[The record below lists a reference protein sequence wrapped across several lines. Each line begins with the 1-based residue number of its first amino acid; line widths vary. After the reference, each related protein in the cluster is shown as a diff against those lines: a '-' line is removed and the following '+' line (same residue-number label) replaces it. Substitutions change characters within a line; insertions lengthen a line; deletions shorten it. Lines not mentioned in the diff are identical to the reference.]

1 MKKIIA
7 VMLLMMSTFMFAE
20 TLEKVTYGNGVY
32 TGTFKENTNKLPSA
46 SVLNNGSDKV
56 LTLNYQGVD
65 LGGKVGRGSMSI
77 DDQFISRIDT
87 LQNGENSS
95 ITFYLKSQTEFKILS
110 KGNEIEVTF
119 NNPNAAVTGSSNSV
133 KQVVIDNGNNASR
146 TTTNNNYS
154 AQSYNNNNYQNS
166 NYNTYSNSN
175 NNTYTNNNYN
185 TANANRNTYSNS
197 NNNTYTNNNYN
208 SNTYN
213 NVNKNYT
220 NNPNTNVY
228 TPAPTRT
235 GNKKYTII
243 VDPGH
248 GGHDSGAVANGYRE
262 KDIALEVAKRLARNL
277 SADYNVITTRDS
289 DYFVTLDERPAIG
302 NRVNADFFISIHLN
316 SGGSSANGAEVYYY
330 SKNGSSD
337 YASEVAKFENKVD
350 ESYGSSPFS
359 DYVLK
364 DIFYKVNQ
372 EKSAEIAE
380 SVLDGIIN
388 VTGLR
393 RRGVKGANFAVLRGS
408 NSPAILAEIGFISNY
423 SDLSKYLT
431 PEGQENVASAIADAI
446 RRHFR

>member
-32 TGTFKENTNKLPSA
+32 TGTFKENTNKLPNA
-46 SVLNNGSDKV
+46 SILVNGSEKILRLD
-56 LTLNYQGVD
+56 YDDVD
-65 LGGKVGRGSMSI
+65 LGRGVGQGSANVY
-77 DDQFISRIDT
+77 DQFVNRIDT
-87 LQNGENSS
+87 SQNGGKSS
-95 ITFYLKSQTEFKILS
+95 ILFYL
-110 KGNEIEVTF
+110 
-119 NNPNAAVTGSSNSV
+119 
-133 KQVVIDNGNNASR
+133 
-146 TTTNNNYS
+146 NYS
-154 AQSYNNNNYQNS
+154 TQSYNNNNYQNNN
-166 NYNTYSNSN
+166 NYNTNRNTYSNSSN
-175 NNTYTNNNYN
+175 DTYTNNNYN
-185 TANANRNTYSNS
+185 TNANRNTYSNS

-330 SKNGSSD
+330 SKTGSSD
-337 YASEVAKFENKVD
+337 YASEVAKFENRVD

-359 DYVLK
+359 DYV
-364 DIFYKVNQ
+364 FYKVNQ
-372 EKSAEIAE
+372 EKSAAIAE

-388 VTGLR
+388 TTGLR

>member
-1 MKKIIA
+1 M
-7 VMLLMMSTFMFAE
+7 
-20 TLEKVTYGNGVY
+20 Y
-32 TGTFKENTNKLPSA
+32 
-46 SVLNNGSDKV
+46 
-56 LTLNYQGVD
+56 
-65 LGGKVGRGSMSI
+65 
-77 DDQFISRIDT
+77 DQFVNRIDT
-87 LQNGENSS
+87 SQNGGKPS
-95 ITFYLKSQTEFKILS
+95 ILFYLKSQTEYKILS
-110 KGNEIEVTF
+110 KGKEIEITF
-119 NNPNAAVTGSSNSV
+119 SNPNAGATTNT
-133 KQVVIDNGNNASR
+133 VVVGNNANR
-146 TTTNNNYS
+146 GTTNSNYS
-154 AQSYNNNNYQNS
+154 TQSYNNNNYQNNN
-166 NYNTYSNSN
+166 NYNTNRNTYSNSSN
-175 NNTYTNNNYN
+175 DTYTNNNYN
-185 TANANRNTYSNS
+185 TNANRNTYSNS

-330 SKNGSSD
+330 SKTGSSD
-337 YASEVAKFENKVD
+337 YASEVAKFENRVD

-372 EKSAEIAE
+372 EKSAAIAE

-388 VTGLR
+388 TTGLR

>member
-32 TGTFKENTNKLPSA
+32 TGTFKENTNKLPNA
-46 SVLNNGSDKV
+46 SILVNGSEKILRLD
-56 LTLNYQGVD
+56 YDDVD
-65 LGGKVGRGSMSI
+65 LGRGVGQGSANVY
-77 DDQFISRIDT
+77 DQFVNRIDT
-87 LQNGENSS
+87 LQNGGKSS
-95 ITFYLKSQTEFKILS
+95 ILFYLKSQTEYKILS
-110 KGNEIEVTF
+110 KGKEIEITF
-119 NNPNAAVTGSSNSV
+119 SNPNAGATTNT
-133 KQVVIDNGNNASR
+133 VVVGNNTNR
-146 TTTNNNYS
+146 GTTNNNYS
-154 AQSYNNNNYQNS
+154 TQSYNNNNYQNNN
-166 NYNTYSNSN
+166 NYNTNRNTYSS
-175 NNTYTNNNYN
+175 NNTYTNNNYD
-185 TANANRNTYSNS
+185 TNANRNTYSNS

-316 SGGSSANGAEVYYY
+316 SAGSSANGAEVYYY
-330 SKNGSSD
+330 NKKGSSD
-337 YASEVAKFENKVD
+337 YASEVAKFENRVD

-364 DIFYKVNQ
+364 DVFYKVNQ
-372 EKSAEIAE
+372 EKSAAIAE
-380 SVLDGIIN
+380 SVLDGIVN
-388 VTGLR
+388 ATGLR
-393 RRGVKGANFAVLRGS
+393 RRGVMGANFAVLRGS

-431 PEGQENVASAIADAI
+431 PEGQENVASAIANAI
-446 RRHFR
+446 RRYFR

>member
-1 MKKIIA
+1 MPNAII
-7 VMLLMMSTFMFAE
+7 LI
-20 TLEKVTYGNGVY
+20 
-32 TGTFKENTNKLPSA
+32 
-46 SVLNNGSDKV
+46 NGSEKILRLD
-56 LTLNYQGVD
+56 YDDVD
-65 LGGKVGRGSMSI
+65 LGRGVGQGS
-77 DDQFISRIDT
+77 DNVYDQFVNRIDT
-87 LQNGENSS
+87 LQNGGKSS
-95 ITFYLKSQTEFKILS
+95 ILFYLKSQTEYKILS
-110 KGNEIEVTF
+110 KGKEIEITF
-119 NNPNAAVTGSSNSV
+119 SNPNAGATTNT
-133 KQVVIDNGNNASR
+133 VVVGNNTNR
-146 TTTNNNYS
+146 GTTSNNYS
-154 AQSYNNNNYQNS
+154 TQSYNNNNYQNNN
-166 NYNTYSNSN
+166 NYNTNRNTYSNSS

-185 TANANRNTYSNS
+185 TNANRNSYSNS

-316 SGGSSANGAEVYYY
+316 SAGSSANGAEVYYY
-330 SKNGSSD
+330 NKKGSSD
-337 YASEVAKFENKVD
+337 YASEVAKFENRVD

-364 DIFYKVNQ
+364 DVFYKVNQ
-372 EKSAEIAE
+372 EKSAAIAE
-380 SVLDGIIN
+380 SVLDGIVN
-388 VTGLR
+388 ATGLR
-393 RRGVKGANFAVLRGS
+393 RRGVMGANFAVLRGS

>member
-32 TGTFKENTNKLPSA
+32 TGTFRENTNKLPNA
-46 SVLNNGSDKV
+46 SILVNGSEKILRLD
-56 LTLNYQGVD
+56 YDDVD
-65 LGGKVGRGSMSI
+65 LGRGVGQGSANVY
-77 DDQFISRIDT
+77 DQFVNRIDT
-87 LQNGENSS
+87 LQNGGKSS
-95 ITFYLKSQTEFKILS
+95 ILFYLKSQTEYKILS
-110 KGNEIEVTF
+110 KGKEIEITF
-119 NNPNAAVTGSSNSV
+119 SNPNAGATTNT
-133 KQVVIDNGNNASR
+133 VVVGNNTNR
-146 TTTNNNYS
+146 GTTNNNYS
-154 AQSYNNNNYQNS
+154 TQSYNNNNYQNNN
-166 NYNTYSNSN
+166 NYNTNRNTYSS
-175 NNTYTNNNYN
+175 NNTYTNNNYD
-185 TANANRNTYSNS
+185 TNANRNTYSNS

-316 SGGSSANGAEVYYY
+316 SAGSSANGAEVYYY
-330 SKNGSSD
+330 NKKGSSD
-337 YASEVAKFENKVD
+337 YASEVAKFENRVD

-359 DYVLK
+359 DYILK
-364 DIFYKVNQ
+364 DVFYKVNQ
-372 EKSAEIAE
+372 EKSAAIAE
-380 SVLDGIIN
+380 SVLDGIVN
-388 VTGLR
+388 ATGLR
-393 RRGVKGANFAVLRGS
+393 RRGVMGANFAVLRGS

-431 PEGQENVASAIADAI
+431 PEGQENVASAIANAI
-446 RRHFR
+446 RRYFR

>member
-7 VMLLMMSTFMFAE
+7 IMLLMMSTFMFAE

-32 TGTFKENTNKLPSA
+32 TGTFREDTNKLPNA
-46 SVLNNGSDKV
+46 SILINGSEKILRLD
-56 LTLNYQGVD
+56 YDDVD
-65 LGGKVGRGSMSI
+65 LGRGVGQGSANVY
-77 DDQFISRIDT
+77 DQFVNRIDT
-87 LQNGENSS
+87 LQNGGKSS
-95 ITFYLKSQTEFKILS
+95 ILFYLKSQTEYKILS
-110 KGNEIEVTF
+110 KGKEIEITF
-119 NNPNAAVTGSSNSV
+119 SNPNAGATTNT
-133 KQVVIDNGNNASR
+133 VVVGNANRGTS
-146 TTTNNNYS
+146 NNNYS
-154 AQSYNNNNYQNS
+154 TQSYNNNNYQNNN
-166 NYNTYSNSN
+166 NYNTNRNTYSNSSN
-175 NNTYTNNNYN
+175 DTYTNNNYD
-185 TANANRNTYSNS
+185 TNANRNTYSNS

-220 NNPNTNVY
+220 NNSNTNVY

-330 SKNGSSD
+330 SKTGSSD
-337 YASEVAKFENKVD
+337 YASEVAKFENRVD

-372 EKSAEIAE
+372 EKSAAIAE

-388 VTGLR
+388 TTGLR

>member
-7 VMLLMMSTFMFAE
+7 VMFLMMSTFMFAE

-32 TGTFKENTNKLPSA
+32 TGTFKENTNKLPNA
-46 SVLNNGSDKV
+46 SILVNGSEKILRLD
-56 LTLNYQGVD
+56 YDDVD
-65 LGGKVGRGSMSI
+65 LGRGVGQGSANVY
-77 DDQFISRIDT
+77 DQFVNRIDT
-87 LQNGENSS
+87 SQNGGKSS
-95 ITFYLKSQTEFKILS
+95 ILFYLKSQTEYKILS
-110 KGNEIEVTF
+110 KGKEIEITF
-119 NNPNAAVTGSSNSV
+119 SNPNAGATTNT
-133 KQVVIDNGNNASR
+133 VVVGNNANR
-146 TTTNNNYS
+146 GTTNNNYS
-154 AQSYNNNNYQNS
+154 TQSYNNNNYQNNN
-166 NYNTYSNSN
+166 NYNTNRNTYSNSSN
-175 NNTYTNNNYN
+175 DTYTNNNYN
-185 TANANRNTYSNS
+185 TNANRNTYSNS

-213 NVNKNYT
+213 NVNKN
-220 NNPNTNVY
+220 
-228 TPAPTRT
+228 
-235 GNKKYTII
+235 YTII

-330 SKNGSSD
+330 SKTGSSD
-337 YASEVAKFENKVD
+337 YASEVAKFENRVD

-372 EKSAEIAE
+372 EKSAAIAE

-388 VTGLR
+388 TTGLR

>member
-32 TGTFKENTNKLPSA
+32 TGTFKENTNKLPNA
-46 SVLNNGSDKV
+46 SILVNGSEKILRLD
-56 LTLNYQGVD
+56 YDDVD
-65 LGGKVGRGSMSI
+65 LGRGVGQGSANVY
-77 DDQFISRIDT
+77 DQFVNRIDT
-87 LQNGENSS
+87 LQNGGKSS
-95 ITFYLKSQTEFKILS
+95 ILFYLKSQTEYKILS
-110 KGNEIEVTF
+110 KGKEIEITF
-119 NNPNAAVTGSSNSV
+119 SNPNAGATTNT
-133 KQVVIDNGNNASR
+133 VVVGNNTNR
-146 TTTNNNYS
+146 GTTNNNYS
-154 AQSYNNNNYQNS
+154 TQSYNNNNYQNNN
-166 NYNTYSNSN
+166 NYNTNRNTYSNSS
-175 NNTYTNNNYN
+175 NNTYTNNNYD
-185 TANANRNTYSNS
+185 TNANRNSYSNS

-213 NVNKNYT
+213 NANKNYT

-316 SGGSSANGAEVYYY
+316 SAGSSANGAEVYYY
-330 SKNGSSD
+330 NKKGSSD
-337 YASEVAKFENKVD
+337 YASEVAKFENRVD

-364 DIFYKVNQ
+364 DVFYKVNQ
-372 EKSAEIAE
+372 EKSAAIAE
-380 SVLDGIIN
+380 SVLDGIVN
-388 VTGLR
+388 ATGLR
-393 RRGVKGANFAVLRGS
+393 RRGVMGANFAVLRGS

-431 PEGQENVASAIADAI
+431 PEGQENVASAIANAI
-446 RRHFR
+446 RRYFR

>member
-32 TGTFKENTNKLPSA
+32 TGTFKENTNKLPNA
-46 SVLNNGSDKV
+46 SILVNGSEKILRLD
-56 LTLNYQGVD
+56 YDDVD
-65 LGGKVGRGSMSI
+65 LGRGVGQGSANVY
-77 DDQFISRIDT
+77 DQFVNRIDT
-87 LQNGENSS
+87 SQNGGKSS
-95 ITFYLKSQTEFKILS
+95 ILFYLKSQTEYKILS
-110 KGNEIEVTF
+110 KGKEIEITF
-119 NNPNAAVTGSSNSV
+119 SNPNAGATTNT
-133 KQVVIDNGNNASR
+133 VVVGNNTNR
-146 TTTNNNYS
+146 GTTNNNYS
-154 AQSYNNNNYQNS
+154 TQSYNNNNYQNNN
-166 NYNTYSNSN
+166 NYNTNRNTYSNSS

-185 TANANRNTYSNS
+185 TNANRNTYSNS

-213 NVNKNYT
+213 NVNKN
-220 NNPNTNVY
+220 
-228 TPAPTRT
+228 
-235 GNKKYTII
+235 YTII

-330 SKNGSSD
+330 SKTGSSD
-337 YASEVAKFENKVD
+337 YASEVAKFENRVD

-372 EKSAEIAE
+372 EKSAAIAE

-388 VTGLR
+388 TTGLR

>member
-32 TGTFKENTNKLPSA
+32 TGTFKENTNKLPNA
-46 SVLNNGSDKV
+46 SILVNGSEKILRLD
-56 LTLNYQGVD
+56 YDDVD
-65 LGGKVGRGSMSI
+65 LGRGVGQGSANVY
-77 DDQFISRIDT
+77 DQFVNRIDT
-87 LQNGENSS
+87 LQNGGKSS
-95 ITFYLKSQTEFKILS
+95 ILFYLKSQTEYKILS
-110 KGNEIEVTF
+110 KGKEIEITF
-119 NNPNAAVTGSSNSV
+119 SNPNAGATTNT
-133 KQVVIDNGNNASR
+133 VVVGNNTNR
-146 TTTNNNYS
+146 GTTNNNYS
-154 AQSYNNNNYQNS
+154 TQSYSNNNYQNNN
-166 NYNTYSNSN
+166 NYNTNRNTYSNSS
-175 NNTYTNNNYN
+175 NNTYTNNNYD
-185 TANANRNTYSNS
+185 TNANRNSYSNS

-316 SGGSSANGAEVYYY
+316 SAGSSANGAEVYYY
-330 SKNGSSD
+330 NKKGSSD
-337 YASEVAKFENKVD
+337 YASEVAKFENRVD

-364 DIFYKVNQ
+364 DVFYKINQ
-372 EKSAEIAE
+372 EKSAAIAE
-380 SVLDGIIN
+380 SVLDGIVN
-388 VTGLR
+388 ATGLR
-393 RRGVKGANFAVLRGS
+393 RRGVMGANFAVLRGS

-431 PEGQENVASAIADAI
+431 PEGQENVASAIANAI
-446 RRHFR
+446 RRYFR

>member
-7 VMLLMMSTFMFAE
+7 VMLLMMSMFMFAE

-32 TGTFKENTNKLPSA
+32 TGTFKENTNKLPNA
-46 SVLNNGSDKV
+46 SILVKGSEKILRLD
-56 LTLNYQGVD
+56 YDDVD
-65 LGGKVGRGSMSI
+65 LGRGVGQGSANVY
-77 DDQFISRIDT
+77 DQFVNRIDT
-87 LQNGENSS
+87 SQNGGKSS
-95 ITFYLKSQTEFKILS
+95 ILFYLKSQTEYKILS
-110 KGNEIEVTF
+110 KGKEIEITF
-119 NNPNAAVTGSSNSV
+119 SNPNAGATTNT
-133 KQVVIDNGNNASR
+133 VVVGNNANR
-146 TTTNNNYS
+146 GTTNNNYS
-154 AQSYNNNNYQNS
+154 TQSYNNNNYQNNN
-166 NYNTYSNSN
+166 NYNTNRNTYSNSSN
-175 NNTYTNNNYN
+175 DTYTNNNYN
-185 TANANRNTYSNS
+185 TNANRNTYSNS

-330 SKNGSSD
+330 SKTGSSD
-337 YASEVAKFENKVD
+337 YASEVAKFENRVD

-372 EKSAEIAE
+372 EKSAAIAE

-388 VTGLR
+388 TTGLR